1 LPRLSVHQVP
11 HSEYHQQYEVSKIS
25 IFRGKKKDEEKKEKE
40 EEQKKEKKMEM
51 EMEKEKKNE
60 EANREL

>member
-1 LPRLSVHQVP
+1 VYQVP

-25 IFRGKKKDEEKKEKE
+25 IFRGKKK
-40 EEQKKEKKMEM
+40 KEKK
-51 EMEKEKKNE
+51 E